1 MLTTLALV
9 ALFILGPSYAG
20 LLVFAVVCDLLVA
33 LVALS
38 IFHPPKAR
46 PRRKRPRR
54 RTDYG
59 DKVPAGAILRLNALT
74 HDTATSERL
83 LADCKRENPDRDWAW
98 VFDKVCYQLKRD
110 RLA

>member
-9 ALFILGPSYAG
+9 AMFILGPSYVG
-20 LLVFAVVCDLLVA
+20 LVIFALMGDLMVGLVAVVA
-33 LVALS
+33 
-38 IFHPPKAR
+38 FHPPKAR

-59 DKVPAGAILRLNALT
+59 DNVPAGAILRLNALT

-83 LADCKRENPDRDWAW
+83 LADCKRENPGRDWAW
-98 VFDKVCYQLKRD
+98 VLDKVCYQLKRD